1 MNRIKKIFNIL
12 SAKEKKG
19 FYLIVIFGIFSSLL
33 DVTGLVSILPF
44 IAILTNPDIIQDNQ
58 ILNKIFLYSQV
69 IGIKN
74 ENEFL
79 ILSGFFTF
87 IVFTLTLILRAFL
100 SYFTARFAAICQ
112 FGLSTRVISG
122 YLNKPYDWFLNRNSS
137 ELGKNI
143 LSEVS
148 IVISTGLIP
157 LLYLIIYITLSIFIL
172 SLLVFIDP
180 LVAILISLMIGF
192 FYFLFYIFFF
202 KSLKN
207 LSEKRFSS
215 NKWRFNA
222 VSETF
227 AALKEIKLRGIET
240 TLINRFSEPAKK
252 MAKSQASIVAINKL
266 PRFGVEAIT
275 FGGILIISIFLV
287 FSSKNFGNAMTI
299 IALYAFAGYRLIPT
313 FQSIYLNINL
323 LRTVGPPLNTLYED
337 ISNLKV
343 NKKNIEDNSLLN
355 FDKQINLRDINY
367 KYSNTSKKAL
377 EKLNLSIPA
386 GTSIGIAGRTGSGK
400 TTLVDII
407 LGLLNADQGQIF
419 VDDKK
424 IENANL
430 RSWQNCI
437 GYVPQQIYLSDDT
450 IAANIAFGKNEDEI
464 NYEKVMKAAKLA
476 EIHEFIN
483 SELPLK
489 YQTKVGERGARL
501 SGGQRQ
507 RIGIARALY
516 HDPKVIVM
524 DEATSALDLE
534 TERKIISSILTLKGK
549 KTVVFITHQLEAI
562 KEFDRIIILDKGK
575 IIEDGRYSNLIK
587 STFFKTQ
594 LNN

>member
-1 MNRIKKIFNIL
+1 MVF
-12 SAKEKKG
+12 
-19 FYLIVIFGIFSSLL
+19 
-33 DVTGLVSILPF
+33 F
-44 IAILTNPDIIQDNQ
+44 I
-58 ILNKIFLYSQV
+58 
-69 IGIKN
+69 
-74 ENEFL
+74 
-79 ILSGFFTF
+79 
-87 IVFTLTLILRAFL
+87 
-100 SYFTARFAAICQ
+100 
-112 FGLSTRVISG
+112 
-122 YLNKPYDWFLNRNSS
+122 
-137 ELGKNI
+137 
-143 LSEVS
+143 
-148 IVISTGLIP
+148 
-157 LLYLIIYITLSIFIL
+157 
-172 SLLVFIDP
+172 
-180 LVAILISLMIGF
+180 
-192 FYFLFYIFFF
+192 FYFIIFFF
-202 KSLKN
+202 KTLKN

-240 TLINRFSEPAKK
+240 TLVNRFSEPAKK

-287 FSSKNFGNAMTI
+287 FTIKNFSNAMTI
-299 IALYAFAGYRLIPT
+299 IALYAFAGYRLMPT

-337 ISNLKV
+337 ISNLKI
-343 NKKNIEDNSLLN
+343 NKKIIEDNSLLN
-355 FDKQINLRDINY
+355 FDKQINLKDINY
-367 KYSNTSKKAL
+367 KYSTATKKAL
-377 EKLNLSIPA
+377 EKINLLIPA

-407 LGLLNADQGQIF
+407 LGLLNADQGQILI
-419 VDDKK
+419 DDKK
-424 IENANL
+424 IDNVNL

-437 GYVPQQIYLSDDT
+437 GYVPQQIYLSDDS
-450 IAANIAFGKNEDEI
+450 IAANIAFGKNEDQI
-464 NYEKVMKAAKLA
+464 NYEKVIKAAKLA

-534 TERKIISSILTLKGK
+534 TERKIIGSILTLKGK
-549 KTVVFITHQLEAI
+549 KTVIFITHQLEEI
-562 KEFDRIIILDKGK
+562 KEFDRIIILDKGQ

>member
-1 MNRIKKIFNIL
+1 M
-12 SAKEKKG
+12 
-19 FYLIVIFGIFSSLL
+19 V
-33 DVTGLVSILPF
+33 
-44 IAILTNPDIIQDNQ
+44 
-58 ILNKIFLYSQV
+58 
-69 IGIKN
+69 
-74 ENEFL
+74 
-79 ILSGFFTF
+79 FF
-87 IVFTLTLILRAFL
+87 
-100 SYFTARFAAICQ
+100 
-112 FGLSTRVISG
+112 
-122 YLNKPYDWFLNRNSS
+122 
-137 ELGKNI
+137 
-143 LSEVS
+143 
-148 IVISTGLIP
+148 
-157 LLYLIIYITLSIFIL
+157 
-172 SLLVFIDP
+172 
-180 LVAILISLMIGF
+180 
-192 FYFLFYIFFF
+192 FLFYNFF
-202 KSLKN
+202 KTLKN

-266 PRFGVEAIT
+266 PRFGIEAIT

-287 FSSKNFGNAMTI
+287 FTSKNFSNAMTI
-299 IALYAFAGYRLIPT
+299 IALYAFAGYRLMPT

-337 ISNLKV
+337 ISNLKI
-343 NKKNIEDNSLLN
+343 NKKIIEDNSLLN
-355 FDKQINLRDINY
+355 FDKQINLKDINY
-367 KYSNTSKKAL
+367 KYSTATKKAL
-377 EKLNLSIPA
+377 EKINLLIPA

-437 GYVPQQIYLSDDT
+437 GYVPQQIYLSDDS

-489 YQTKVGERGARL
+489 YQTKVGAW
-501 SGGQRQ
+501 S
-507 RIGIARALY
+507 
-516 HDPKVIVM
+516 
-524 DEATSALDLE
+524 
-534 TERKIISSILTLKGK
+534 
-549 KTVVFITHQLEAI
+549 
-562 KEFDRIIILDKGK
+562 
-575 IIEDGRYSNLIK
+575 
-587 STFFKTQ
+587 
-594 LNN
+594 

>member
-1 MNRIKKIFNIL
+1 MVF
-12 SAKEKKG
+12 
-19 FYLIVIFGIFSSLL
+19 
-33 DVTGLVSILPF
+33 F
-44 IAILTNPDIIQDNQ
+44 I
-58 ILNKIFLYSQV
+58 
-69 IGIKN
+69 
-74 ENEFL
+74 
-79 ILSGFFTF
+79 
-87 IVFTLTLILRAFL
+87 
-100 SYFTARFAAICQ
+100 
-112 FGLSTRVISG
+112 
-122 YLNKPYDWFLNRNSS
+122 
-137 ELGKNI
+137 
-143 LSEVS
+143 
-148 IVISTGLIP
+148 
-157 LLYLIIYITLSIFIL
+157 
-172 SLLVFIDP
+172 
-180 LVAILISLMIGF
+180 
-192 FYFLFYIFFF
+192 FYFIFFFF

-240 TLINRFSEPAKK
+240 TLTNRFAEPAKK

-287 FSSKNFGNAMTI
+287 FSSKNFGNAITV

-343 NKKNIEDNSLLN
+343 NKKNIEDISLLN

-534 TERKIISSILTLKGK
+534 TERKIIRSILTLKGK
-549 KTVVFITHQLEAI
+549 KTVIFITHQLEAI
-562 KEFDRIIILDKGK
+562 KEFDRIIILDKGQ
-575 IIEDGRYSNLIK
+575 IIEDGRYSNLTK